1 MDEDV
6 LALPAPTPELD
17 RVEAWRASELLRAGY
32 PADVALE
39 ISVRSDVDL
48 HQAVELIGNGCP
60 PDVAA
65 RILL

>member
-32 PADVALE
+32 PADVAL
-39 ISVRSDVDL
+39 